1 MKTRTIK
8 IMLAATGAL
17 FVLPIMSAQAD
28 IASTTYVTTAIAP
41 KADKAATTDS
51 GQIASVTAN
60 GNYAGSGVT
69 TADLTGAITAAN
81 NATTD
86 ITKLKTDVAT
96 NTTNITTLQ
105 GDVATNTTNIAGN
118 TTAIT
123 NLQNNT
129 YTKTQAD
136 ANFAVKATEG
146 VAAGAATAA
155 AAAQTTADTAQTLA
169 NTINTTL
176 TTNDTVAKAN
186 SALQSADISNMATTT
201 ALNTAISNEVTRSD
215 AAYAVKA
222 TEGVAAGAAT
232 AAAAA
237 QATADATNTT
247 LTTNNTVAKANAALP
262 TPPTAC
268 SDPVNY
274 CVLTTDGTIYK
285 WEVIAR

>member
-1 MKTRTIK
+1 MKTRTFK
-8 IMLAATGAL
+8 LVLAATGAL
-17 FVLPIMSAQAD
+17 VVLPILSANAD

-51 GQIASVTAN
+51 GQIAAVTST
-60 GNYAGSGVT
+60 GDYVGSGVT
-69 TADLTGAITAAN
+69 TADLTGAVTAAN

-86 ITKLKTDVAT
+86 ITNLKTRVTT
-96 NTTNITTLQ
+96 NEGNITTLQ
-105 GDVATNTTNIAGN
+105 GDVATNTTD
-118 TTAIT
+118 IT
-123 NLQNNT
+123 NLQNT
-129 YTKTQAD
+129 TITKT
-136 ANFAVKATEG
+136 
-146 VAAGAATAA
+146 AA
-155 AAAQTTADTAQTLA
+155 
-169 NTINTTL
+169 
-176 TTNDTVAKAN
+176 
-186 SALQSADISNMATTT
+186 
-201 ALNTAISNEVTRSD
+201 D

-237 QATADATNTT
+237 QTAADAAQSTADATNTTLTTNNTVAKANSALQSADIANMATQSDLSTAVTNEVTRADGAYAVKATETVAANAATAAAAAQSTADATNTT

-274 CVLTTDGTIYK
+274 CVLTTNGTVYV